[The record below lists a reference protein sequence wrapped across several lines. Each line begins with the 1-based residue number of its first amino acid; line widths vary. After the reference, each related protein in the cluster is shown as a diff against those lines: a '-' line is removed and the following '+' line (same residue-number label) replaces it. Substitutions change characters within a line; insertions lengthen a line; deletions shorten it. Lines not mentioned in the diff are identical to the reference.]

1 MSNRNNGDSTGR
13 RDGTTT
19 TVGGGRRGGSGGR
32 RGGGPQRGGGNN
44 RGGAP
49 GRGGVNDGRG
59 PRGGQV
65 GAGRTSAVTVRT
77 RRIIELPPI
86 MTVKDLAD
94 SFGISPPQVIG
105 SLIRNGVM
113 ATINQQIDYETA
125 EIIASDLG
133 YQTRL
138 VIPQT
143 DEERLVAQLEEQQQP
158 QRDGAAAL
166 QPRPPVVTVMGHVD
180 HGKTRLLDAIRR
192 TNVVEGEAGGITQ
205 HIGAY
210 QVEVQGRKITFLDT
224 PGHEAFTAMR
234 ARGAQVTDI
243 VVLVVAADDGVMP
256 QTLEALAHARAAEV
270 PIVVAVNKIDREGA
284 NPDRVKQQLSDQGLV
299 PDDWGGDTPFIN
311 VSALTRTGINDLLG
325 IILLVADMRELTA
338 NPNRPAEGVIIEA
351 RVDPNQGPTATVL
364 VHNGTLKLRDSVLAG
379 AMLGRVRAMYDDKG
393 QKLRKAEPST
403 PVRIQGLEGVPQAG
417 DQLMVVADER
427 LAREVADQRAR
438 TAQMATTT
446 LARPK
451 TLDELFKGAAA
462 NKAKELRVVLKA
474 DVQGSIG
481 AIQHA
486 LGQITDEGV
495 NVSVVYSGTG
505 TISESDVR
513 LAAASDAIIIGFNVR
528 PDPAARRVAESENVD
543 IRFYNIIY
551 NLVDDVRAALSGM
564 LDPEYREVIDGY
576 AEVRQV
582 FRLPG
587 REQAAGSYMLDGRGL
602 RNDRVRVLRG
612 GAVIHDGTIAS
623 LKRFKDD
630 VREVATGFEFG
641 LQLTNFSEFEEGD
654 NMEFYHQEQVRR

>member
-1 MSNRNNGDSTGR
+1 
-13 RDGTTT
+13 
-19 TVGGGRRGGSGGR
+19 
-32 RGGGPQRGGGNN
+32 
-44 RGGAP
+44 
-49 GRGGVNDGRG
+49 
-59 PRGGQV
+59 
-65 GAGRTSAVTVRT
+65 
-77 RRIIELPPI
+77 

-105 SLIRNGVM
+105 ALIRSGVM
-113 ATINQQIDYETA
+113 ATINQQIDYDTA
-125 EIIASDLG
+125 EIIASELG

-138 VIPQT
+138 VVPQT
-143 DEERLVAQLEEQQQP
+143 DEERLLSQLEAP
-158 QRDGAAAL
+158 ATDGAAQL

-224 PGHEAFTAMR
+224 PGHEAFSAMR
-234 ARGAQVTDI
+234 ARGAQVTDV

-256 QTLEALAHARAAEV
+256 QTLEALAHARAADV

-299 PDDWGGDTPFIN
+299 PDDWGGDTPFIE
-311 VSALTRTGINDLLG
+311 VSALTGQGIGDLLG
-325 IILLVADMRELTA
+325 ILLLVADIRELKA

-364 VHNGTLKLRDSVLAG
+364 VQNGTLKLRDPVLAG
-379 AMLGRVRAMYDDKG
+379 AVIGRVRTMFDDKG

-403 PVRIQGLEGVPQAG
+403 PVRIHGLEGVPQAG
-417 DQLMVVADER
+417 DQLLVIGDER
-427 LAREVADQRAR
+427 LARQVADERAR
-438 TAQMATTT
+438 TAQIASTTT
-446 LARPK
+446 ARPK

-462 NKAKELRVVLKA
+462 NRNKELRIVLKA

-481 AIQHA
+481 AIEHA
-486 LGQITDEGV
+486 LGQLTGEGV

-505 TISESDVR
+505 PVSESDVR
-513 LAAASDAIIIGFNVR
+513 LAAASEAIIIGFNVR
-528 PDPAARRVAESENVD
+528 PDPAARRIAESENID

-551 NLVDDVRAALSGM
+551 NLIDDVKAALAGM

-576 AEVRQV
+576 GEVRAV

-587 REQAAGSYMLDGRGL
+587 REQAAGAYMLDGRAP
-602 RNDRVRVLRG
+602 RNSRVRVLRN
-612 GAVIHDGTIAS
+612 GAVVHDGTIES

-641 LQLTNFSEFEEGD
+641 VQVANFNDFQEGD
-654 NMEFYHQEQVRR
+654 NLEFYHQEQVRR